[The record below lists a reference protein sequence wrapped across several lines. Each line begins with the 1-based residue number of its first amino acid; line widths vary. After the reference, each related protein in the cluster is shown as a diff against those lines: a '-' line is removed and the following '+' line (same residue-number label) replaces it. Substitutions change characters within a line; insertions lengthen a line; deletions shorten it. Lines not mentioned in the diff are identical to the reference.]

1 MNKKL
6 LVLLLISVLCIPVV
20 FAEEEVKYEAY
31 PLDANILSDGLIA
44 VNFELPVVTIDGHT
58 YVPLREA
65 AEKVDMDIT
74 WFPYGYADHTPCI
87 MLKKRKIPLNKLNYD
102 MAAVFEKLIGFA
114 LPDTAEILDYR
125 YLIMY
130 EDEHFSCK
138 ASFQERDLEYIK
150 NAVRDWTMYGADTPD
165 MLQVILSNLN
175 YDYDWWELSDI
186 NESIFNRAKVKKGNA
201 AMTISIYLFITEGEN
216 GAYYLYVRS

>member
-6 LVLLLISVLCIPVV
+6 LALLMISVLCIPVV

-31 PLDANILSDGLIA
+31 PLNANILSDGLIA

-87 MLKKRKIPLNKLNYD
+87 MLEERKKPSNKLNYD

-125 YLIMY
+125 YLIEY
-130 EDEHFSCK
+130 EEEWFSCK
-138 ASFQERDLEYIK
+138 VSFQERDLEYIK
-150 NAVRDWTMYGADTPD
+150 NAVFDWDMYGVDTHD
-165 MLQVILSNLN
+165 MLQNLLLNLN
-175 YDYDWWELSDI
+175 HNYDWWELSDI
-186 NESIFNRAKVKKGNA
+186 NESIFNRARYKKGNA
-201 AMTISIYLFITEGEN
+201 AMTISIYVFITEGEN
-216 GAYYLYVRS
+216 GEYYLYVRA